1 MGLSRPWP
9 EALAAGTGQ
18 SQMDA
23 TAIINYFAPLST
35 WLDRTETPPGPDL
48 RLVIGRPS
56 LAERSDRRGGAPFSF
71 RIGTALGIPIR
82 IHLTF
87 FLLLLY
93 VGGASA
99 SSEEGLVPGV
109 VLLLLNLG
117 CVALHELGHAAMAMR
132 FGVRTREIVLYP
144 IGGVAQLDSMPS
156 GTAEFLIAL
165 AGPLVNLAIAGL
177 LAVVAMA
184 AGIALPAGG
193 QRAGHQPHRPDAD
206 RRRDLGLF
214 FFNLLR
220 FSDGWRA
227 HPACPAVDVPER
239 RAATNIAASVGQVMA
254 LAFAGLG
261 IWFSNPML
269 VLVAFIFM
277 AAGQEKA
284 FYRGRSAVRGR
295 TAREAMVSHFEVLSP
310 QQPLSRGAEFLLETH
325 QQDFPVVDAWGHVAG
340 ILTRP
345 LLLEAIASRSAD
357 TAVLEVMHRD
367 VPLIPPDLPLETVL
381 QYLQQSGG
389 LPLLVVDD
397 GKLVGMLT
405 LDNLSELI
413 EVTRRTA
420 KPGDGSSRA

>member
-1 MGLSRPWP
+1 
-9 EALAAGTGQ
+9 
-18 SQMDA
+18 
-23 TAIINYFAPLST
+23 
-35 WLDRTETPPGPDL
+35 
-48 RLVIGRPS
+48 

-99 SSEEGLVPGV
+99 ASEEGLVPGV
-109 VLLLLNLG
+109 VLLLLIFG

-165 AGPLVNLAIAGL
+165 AGPLVNLVIAGL

-184 AGIALPAGG
+184 AGIALLPVDHGPITNHIVPTLIGAN
-193 QRAGHQPHRPDAD
+193 
-206 RRRDLGLF
+206 LGLF
-214 FFNLLR
+214 FFNLLPA
-220 FSDGWRA
+220 FPMDGGRILRA
-227 HPACPAVDVPER
+227 LLSMFLSEER
-239 RAATNIAASVGQVMA
+239 ATNIAASVGQVMA

-269 VLVAFIFM
+269 VLIAFFIFM

-295 TAREAMVSHFEVLSP
+295 TAREAMVSRFEVLSP
-310 QQPLSRGAEFLLETH
+310 QQPLSRGTELLLETH
-325 QQDFPVVDAWGHVAG
+325 QQDFPVVDAWGRVAG

-345 LLLEAIASRSAD
+345 LLLEAIASRGAD

-367 VPLIPPDLPLETVL
+367 VSVIPPDLPLETVL
-381 QYLQQSGG
+381 QYLQQSAG

-397 GKLVGMLT
+397 GRLVGMLT